1 MEKIVILGSTG
12 SIGRQAL
19 EVIDAYP
26 GEYKVVGL
34 SAFSNKALLKEQAA
48 ALSGNPKTALASDG
62 GMAGILE
69 LCRLEE
75 ADTVINALVGSAGLR
90 PTLETLKAGKRLL
103 LANKESLVAGGQLVT
118 EEKEKSGREIV
129 PIDSE
134 HQAIFQCLLG
144 ENHREVKKII
154 ITASGG
160 PFRGRT
166 RAQLLNVTV
175 EDALAHPRWTMGP
188 KITIDSATLM
198 NKGLEVIEA
207 HWLFG
212 LPYEHIDVVVHP
224 QSIVH
229 SMVEF
234 VDGSVKAQLGP
245 TDMRIPIQYALTYPA
260 RRTAPAGFIDLIHL
274 GKLTFEAADRKTF
287 PCLDYAYEAGRLGGT
302 YPAAVNA
309 ANEEAVAAFLKADIG
324 LSDIPAV
331 IEEILESHTGQAAD
345 SIEAIENAEKSA
357 RSDALAYIKA
367 VTEGRS

>member
-1 MEKIVILGSTG
+1 MENIVILGSTG

-19 EVIDAYP
+19 DVIAAYP
-26 GEYKVVGL
+26 DEYNVVGL
-34 SAFSNKALLKEQAA
+34 SAFSNAVLLKEQAA
-48 ALSGNPKTALASDG
+48 ALPGNPKTALASG
-62 GMAGILE
+62 IGLEGILE
-69 LCRLEE
+69 LCRLKE

-90 PTLETLKAGKRLL
+90 PTLESLKAGKRLL
-103 LANKESLVAGGQLVT
+103 LSNKESLVAGGELVMRAARAA
-118 EEKEKSGREIV
+118 GCDII

-134 HQAIFQCLLG
+134 HSAIFQCLTG
-144 ENHREVKKII
+144 ENMSEVKRII

-207 HWLFG
+207 HFLFG
-212 LPYEHIDVVVHP
+212 LPYEQIDVVVHP

-229 SMVEF
+229 SLVEF
-234 VDGSVKAQLGP
+234 VDGSVLSQLGP
-245 TDMRIPIQYALTYPA
+245 TDMRLPIQYALTYPT
-260 RRTAPAGFIDLIHL
+260 RRPTPAGFIDLIHL

-287 PCLDYAYEAGRLGGT
+287 PCLEYGYEAGRRGGT

-309 ANEEAVAAFLKADIG
+309 ANEEAVTAFLKADIG

-357 RSDALAYIKA
+357 RAGALAYINT
-367 VTEGRS
+367 VTEGWS